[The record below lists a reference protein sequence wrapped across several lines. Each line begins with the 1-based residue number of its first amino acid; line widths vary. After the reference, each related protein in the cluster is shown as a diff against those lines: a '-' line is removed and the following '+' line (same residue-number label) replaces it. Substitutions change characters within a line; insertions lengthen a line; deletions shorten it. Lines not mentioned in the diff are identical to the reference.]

1 MWYEEAVFYQIY
13 PLGFCGTPRL
23 NDGIKVNRIKKVI
36 QWIPQMKKLGI
47 SAVYFSPV
55 FESDAHGYDTRDYAK
70 IDSRLGTNDEFA
82 AIVGLLHDNGMKVI
96 LDGVFN
102 HVGRGFFG
110 FQDLLKERE
119 NSIYKNWFYVD
130 FQRNNDYNDD
140 LWYEGW
146 EGYYNLVRLNLR
158 NQDVVQYLM
167 NCIAGWVKDFDIDG
181 IRLDVAYCLDRHF
194 LKQLR
199 GFCDN
204 LKDDFFLVGEMIHGD
219 YNSIVNDEM
228 LHSVTNYECYK
239 GLYSSFNSMNMFE
252 IAYSINRQFGSD
264 AWALY
269 KGKHMLTF
277 VDNHDVDRIAS
288 KLENQKHL
296 PLIYGLVF
304 SIPGI
309 PCIYYGSEWGAQ
321 GKKENGNDQQLRQF
335 YDMPEYNELSVQIAK
350 MAEVHKVS
358 KALCYGSFRML
369 QLTNRQYIF
378 ERSFENERII
388 ICINAEENT
397 YAATFD
403 AGCESGVDLLSGE
416 RCDIQD
422 MKYLAPYSVRYW
434 KCE

>member
-119 NSIYKNWFYVD
+119 NSIYKNWFYVN

-239 GLYSSFNSMNMFE
+239 GLYSNFNSMNMFE

-388 ICINAEENT
+388 ICINAEENA
-397 YAATFD
+397 YAATYD